1 MSRKIITQFAA
12 ILTGGSIFLALSWAQ
27 NNAPR
32 PQRDPVEQAQRPS
45 PVKPTRPEQQKNS
58 HDNSDVFDASRAEAD
73 SPVFQTQPKQGKLSG
88 FDFARDP
95 LNADRPMQKP
105 EEIMQKEI

>member
-1 MSRKIITQFAA
+1 MSRKITTELAA
-12 ILTGGSIFLALSWAQ
+12 ILTGGAIFLALNWAQ
-27 NNAPR
+27 NNPP
-32 PQRDPVEQAQRPS
+32 PQRDAVQQAQQPS

-58 HDNSDVFDASRAEAD
+58 HDNSDVFDSSKAQAV

-95 LNADRPMQKP
+95 LNADQPMQKTP
-105 EEIMQKEI
+105 PARAR